1 MKKDNSDKII
11 KSSLSTLLKRFS
23 NTDVISTLSK
33 EYNVTSPSMIPL
45 DKISDNSILRKA
57 RLNEKQL
64 SEVMFILKEKGFS
77 SPLYIIKKDENFETL
92 YPRIV
97 YIAARKLKLESVPCV
112 LLDMSEE
119 DALMFLAAKLQE
131 RKDSS
136 IIEMSLIFNKIQ
148 KKLKYE
154 QKDIANAMH
163 LSRSQVTNIIR
174 LIKMPENILLDVAE
188 GKLSFG
194 HVRALSTLNEEQI
207 NQIVEKI
214 YENHLSVR
222 EVEKMVYEIKHQT
235 TFQKEEDK
243 LAKKYQCKVSSLPKK
258 ITFSFAN
265 EEEKNKFINKIT
277 KAK

>member
-1 MKKDNSDKII
+1 
-11 KSSLSTLLKRFS
+11 
-23 NTDVISTLSK
+23 
-33 EYNVTSPSMIPL
+33 
-45 DKISDNSILRKA
+45 
-57 RLNEKQL
+57 
-64 SEVMFILKEKGFS
+64 
-77 SPLYIIKKDENFETL
+77 
-92 YPRIV
+92 
-97 YIAARKLKLESVPCV
+97 
-112 LLDMSEE
+112 MSEE

-194 HVRALSTLNEEQI
+194 HVRALSTLKEEQI

-243 LAKKYQCKVSSLPKK
+243 LAKKYQCNVSSLSKK
-258 ITFSFAN
+258 ITFSFVN

>member
-45 DKISDNSILRKA
+45 EKISDNSILRKA

>member
-45 DKISDNSILRKA
+45 NKIMDNSILKKA

-64 SEVMFILKEKGFS
+64 SEVMSIIKDKGFS
-77 SPLYIIKKDENFETL
+77 SPLYIIKKDDNFETL

-97 YIAARKLKLESVPCV
+97 YIAARKLKLESIPCV

-131 RKDSS
+131 KKDSS

-154 QKDIANAMH
+154 QKDIASAMH

-174 LIKMPENILLDVAE
+174 LIRMPENILLDVAE

-194 HVRALSTLNEEQI
+194 HVRALSTLKEEQI
-207 NQIVEKI
+207 NQIVDKI

-243 LAKKYQCKVSSLPKK
+243 LNKKYHCKVSSLPKK

>member
-64 SEVMFILKEKGFS
+64 SEVMSILKEKGFS